1 MIAAV
6 HPKFIEQLK
15 GRGYKLEVKRNITSG
30 NASLRGQLT
39 PGKIVTPKT
48 FSTKSRYMKYKIQET
63 KKKIKKKKKIQ
74 KIQKQ

>member
-6 HPKFIEQLK
+6 HPKLIEQLK

-39 PGKIVTPKT
+39 PGKIVAPKT
-48 FSTKSRYMKYKIQET
+48 FSIKNEYMKYKIQEMKKKT
-63 KKKIKKKKKIQ
+63 KKKQ
-74 KIQKQ
+74 